1 MDNTDR
7 ERIIRDY
14 ISQAMSIHSG
24 GDDEIPDLKGIARE
38 LGMTDEEIVG
48 VERAAREHFERG
60 MGYCRHSQWDGAI
73 EELTIATALDPSNV
87 DALYALASAY
97 AGRWQETKNKEDR
110 AEAERLIKRC
120 IDLKP
125 DNDAAFALVEQLSGR
140 TPQAK
145 AVANAQF
152 AGRRMGVVFV
162 SVAIGIMGMAAG
174 IFFVSQSGKNGGTS
188 SSSSSS
194 STKGRSIPVNL
205 VAQDGAT
212 LQLED
217 ALLYPDESVLCV
229 KADVTPAAGSAAANS
244 INCELDI
251 IDSTG
256 AVAEKDR
263 FTAWPCTKHKGS
275 FYFHSDSP
283 IVPKIKEARLII
295 Q

>member
-38 LGMTDEEIVG
+38 LGMTDEEITG

-125 DNDAAFALVEQLSGR
+125 DNDAAFALVEKLSGR

-145 AVANAQF
+145 AVANAQLT
-152 AGRRMGVVFV
+152 GRRMGVV
-162 SVAIGIMGMAAG
+162 
-174 IFFVSQSGKNGGTS
+174 
-188 SSSSSS
+188 
-194 STKGRSIPVNL
+194 
-205 VAQDGAT
+205 
-212 LQLED
+212 
-217 ALLYPDESVLCV
+217 V
-229 KADVTPAAGSAAANS
+229 KADVTPAAGSATANGL
-244 INCELDI
+244 NCELDI

-256 AVAEKDR
+256 AVAESDR
-263 FTAWPCTKHKGS
+263 FTAWPCSKHPGS
-275 FYFHSDSP
+275 FNFHRDNP